1 MKGIEIYRNDTEDSF
16 ILLQNYD
23 DDIINIIHSGRKGYL
38 GFENALQVMV
48 NFISFGSH
56 SAPNQEVPLKNTR
69 TSSYMYIFDFNPYP

>member
-23 DDIINIIHSGRKGYL
+23 DDMINIIHSGRKGYL

-48 NFISFGSH
+48 NFISFGSN
-56 SAPNQEVPLKNTR
+56 SAPNQEVLFKKI
-69 TSSYMYIFDFNPYP
+69 S